1 MEGVQPDDN
10 DKVIAKALR
19 LLRDSGFTAA
29 AAKLQKEFDSSADD
43 GATVPAANAQTNTVS
58 ENEDVTRCEADR
70 GRHMASFSPGLH
82 AAWC

>member
-1 MEGVQPDDN
+1 MEGEQPDES
-10 DKVIAKALR
+10 DKVLAKALR

-43 GATVPAANAQTNTVS
+43 GATVPATNARTNAVS

-70 GRHMASFSPGLH
+70 GRHMASLSPGLH